1 MESFNGS
8 GSYDATHFDTFGAG
22 HTSKQIKKFIGNKNI
37 IRNICRIQKYDLT
50 MCGYFYIGFADFM
63 SKGKSLLNYAN
74 LFSLNRYEKNDEV
87 NLKYFQ

>member
-1 MESFNGS
+1 
-8 GSYDATHFDTFGAG
+8 
-22 HTSKQIKKFIGNKNI
+22 
-37 IRNICRIQKYDLT
+37 

-74 LFSLNRYEKNDEV
+74 LFSLNRYEKNDKV